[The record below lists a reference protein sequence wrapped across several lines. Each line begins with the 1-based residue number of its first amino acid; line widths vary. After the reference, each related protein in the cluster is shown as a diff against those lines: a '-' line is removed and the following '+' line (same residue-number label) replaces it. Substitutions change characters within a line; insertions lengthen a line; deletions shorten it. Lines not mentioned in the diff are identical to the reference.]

1 MVEQLRIKMMKTKF
15 LIYTAA
21 LVFTFVTTVSSC
33 TDLDEKVYSEVLA
46 SSFKPTER
54 DLPYILA
61 PVYAPFRALMFGWQ
75 GYFDLQEE
83 SADAIITPVRPNGW
97 DDAGTYRR
105 MHQHTWTSEQWQPT
119 NTWNQA
125 FSAITRTNMVIM
137 QIEDGSIP
145 LPDAVGS
152 AAIAELRAVRAL
164 AYYLLLDNHGNVPI
178 VTDYSDVSLPEQRTR
193 AEVYDF
199 VVSELT
205 EVLPQLSEE
214 VSPMYG
220 RMNRWAA
227 KALLAKI
234 YLNAEVYI
242 GTPQWDLVIQ
252 EADDIINSQAYTLDA
267 NYSDVFTYTNQNS
280 GEIIFAVPYDEIY
293 GTGSQI
299 HMKTLDPLS
308 RLVYGMSAGPWGGN
322 CAVPQ
327 FIDTYDPDDSRLY
340 DTWIQGPQYHAS
352 TGEEVINY
360 VKHVPGIGGDGTVAL
375 SNSGYRIGKY
385 EIKQGATS
393 NLDNDY
399 PMFRYA
405 DVLMMKAEALLRTG
419 DAAGAATLVTQV
431 RQRAFKDHPEKA
443 TVTGDQLLQ
452 GSSYNYGWQNKDGSV
467 DGANGGADIEYGR
480 FLDEL
485 GWEFAAEA
493 HRRQDIIRFGVFQ
506 TKTWFNHRPHE
517 KAQSRTLFP
526 IPEGERTKNPNL
538 DQNDGY

>member
-21 LVFTFVTTVSSC
+21 LVFTFATTVSSC

-164 AYYLLLDNHGNVPI
+164 AYFLLLDNHGNVPI

-327 FIDTYDPDDSRLY
+327 FIDTYDPDDNRLY

>member
-164 AYYLLLDNHGNVPI
+164 AYFLLLDNHGNVPI

-327 FIDTYDPDDSRLY
+327 FIDTYDPDDNRLY

>member
-164 AYYLLLDNHGNVPI
+164 AYFLLLDNHGNVPI

-360 VKHVPGIGGDGTVAL
+360 VKHVPGIGGDGTVAS